1 MTPKKPTLYLMLG
14 YPGAGKTTAARLIA
28 KQRHALHIWA
38 DEHRRTHYPEP
49 HYSEEENQKLYLKL
63 NSQAEKAL
71 KSDQSV
77 VYDTAFNHYADR
89 EKLRSIAKETGAD
102 TTLIWVQTPLDISKH
117 RALNADLHTDTRIL
131 GSMTGQNFG
140 RLSDKLEEPKES
152 ENTITLDGTKLSE
165 PYIEQK
171 LTQPA
176 VLLT

>member
-1 MTPKKPTLYLMLG
+1 MISFWPILAQITNGMMAQKPTLYLMLG
-14 YPGAGKTTAARLIA
+14 YPGAGKTTAAKLIA

-38 DEHRRTHYPEP
+38 DDHRRTHYPEP

-63 NSQAEKAL
+63 NSQAETAL
-71 KSDQSV
+71 KSGQSV

-102 TTLIWVQTPLDISKH
+102 TTLIWVQTPLDISK
-117 RALNADLHTDTRIL
+117 
-131 GSMTGQNFG
+131 
-140 RLSDKLEEPKES
+140 LEEPRES

-176 VLLT
+176 VLLA